1 MNKFRRIAAF
11 AAALCL
17 GAAMFT
23 GCGSSD
29 DDVKEKDV
37 EKAAAQ
43 LNDEKSG
50 NSGSGEK
57 QVKDIDPFEN
67 LKVEFK
73 ETSPAGKVDISGG
86 HSKVKYKADPEKGL
100 KNGDVIT
107 VTATV
112 NGAYAKDY
120 NLTATEKQYTV
131 EGLDEYIQKL
141 DDIPKEKFDEMDKT
155 FRDGY
160 ADYLEKNGKGAGAKI
175 KKMELAGTYM
185 LTKKDA
191 AKPYNKKNEMLLD
204 RIYFV
209 YKINADFEKTGESH
223 EYYWCAYYNNVKKL
237 ADGTIEVD
245 LKDLKKGSHNYD
257 NIKVDVFLIE
267 GCNTADEIYEKNVK
281 KYEEEY
287 DCVSTVK

>member
-29 DDVKEKDV
+29 DDVKDKDV

-57 QVKDIDPFEN
+57 QIKDIDPFEG

-73 ETSPAGKVDISGG
+73 ETSPAGKVDISSG

-100 KNGDVIT
+100 KNGDVVT
-107 VTATV
+107 VTATL
-112 NGAYAKDY
+112 NGGYDKEY

-131 EGLDEYIQKL
+131 EGLDEYIQKTE
-141 DDIPKEKFDEMDKT
+141 DIPKEKFDEMDKT

-160 ADYLEKNGKGAGAKI
+160 AKYLENSCSGAKPKI
-175 KKMELAGTYM
+175 QKIELAGTYM
-185 LTKKDA
+185 LTKKDTTN
-191 AKPYNKKNEMLLD
+191 PYNNKNQNLLD

-223 EYYWCAYYNNVKKL
+223 EYYWCAYYDNVKKL

-245 LKDLKKGSHNYD
+245 LNDLNKGSHQYD
-257 NIKVDVFLIE
+257 NIKVDVFLID
-267 GCNTADEIYEKNVK
+267 GCNTTDDIYEKNIK
-281 KYEEEY
+281 QYEEEY

>member
-100 KNGDVIT
+100 KKYCSVRSSRIWQAASRRRRRMLK
-107 VTATV
+107 VCERSV
-112 NGAYAKDY
+112 GAAIVPPA
-120 NLTATEKQYTV
+120 L
-131 EGLDEYIQKL
+131 
-141 DDIPKEKFDEMDKT
+141 
-155 FRDGY
+155 
-160 ADYLEKNGKGAGAKI
+160 
-175 KKMELAGTYM
+175 LAAVSRWQ
-185 LTKKDA
+185 L
-191 AKPYNKKNEMLLD
+191 
-204 RIYFV
+204 
-209 YKINADFEKTGESH
+209 ESH
-223 EYYWCAYYNNVKKL
+223 GVRHYGRWVL
-237 ADGTIEVD
+237 
-245 LKDLKKGSHNYD
+245 
-257 NIKVDVFLIE
+257 VFLL
-267 GCNTADEIYEKNVK
+267 
-281 KYEEEY
+281 
-287 DCVSTVK
+287 S